1 MAAKRI
7 TGLGSGL
14 GSLGL
19 QEISNSVT
27 VDAASNDKVYTID
40 INTITPSKDQPRRN
54 FDDEAL
60 NELADSIRQIGIIQ
74 PITVKSVDDHYVI
87 IAGERRWRAARKAGV
102 TEIPVII
109 KNDLS
114 DLEVL
119 EIQLIENI
127 QREDLSPLEEALT
140 YKKFSDEF
148 NLNQEAIAAKVG
160 KSRAAVANSMRLLNL
175 DKRVQTFLDENRLS
189 SGHCRALLAITDKDL
204 QFETAERVIDEGY
217 SVRQTEEL
225 VKKVNEAAAAGEEE
239 KVISTM
245 KNPKE
250 ARIYLDLAKDLK
262 SILGTKVNIKN
273 LKNNTGKIVIEYY
286 SDDELDRI
294 VGMIRKIQ

>member
-1 MAAKRI
+1 MAEKKKK
-7 TGLGSGL
+7 GMGSGMAR
-14 GSLGL
+14 LGL
-19 QEISNSVT
+19 EPVSKGVSPDNLSSDQ
-27 VDAASNDKVYTID
+27 VYFVD
-40 INTITPSKDQPRRN
+40 INKITPNEDQPRRN
-54 FDDEAL
+54 FNDEAL
-60 NELADSIRQIGIIQ
+60 NELAESIKQMGVIQ
-74 PITVKSVDDHYVI
+74 PITVKKVDDYYMI
-87 IAGERRWRAARKAGV
+87 IAGERRWRASRKAGI
-102 TEIPVII
+102 TEIPVIV
-109 KNDLS
+109 KNDIS
-114 DLEVL
+114 DIEAL
-119 EIQLIENI
+119 EIALIENI
-127 QREDLSPLEEALT
+127 QREDLTPLEEAQT

-148 NLNQEAIAAKVG
+148 NLNQESIAAKVG

-189 SGHCRALLAITDKDL
+189 SGHCRALLAITDNEL
-204 QFETAERVIDEGY
+204 QFETAEHIIDEGY

-225 VKKVNEAAAAGEEE
+225 VKKINEAAASQPEQET
-239 KVISTM
+239 KSTM